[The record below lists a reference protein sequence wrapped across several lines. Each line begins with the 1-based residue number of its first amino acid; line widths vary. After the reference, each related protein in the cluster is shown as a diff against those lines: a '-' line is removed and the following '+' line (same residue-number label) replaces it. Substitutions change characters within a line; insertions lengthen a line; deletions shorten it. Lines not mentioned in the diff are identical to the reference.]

1 MPSCLESART
11 PRIMHRSDCFV
22 YRDRREMGREVT
34 SLASRGFLL
43 ALSGI
48 ESSGKSTQR
57 ELLVDYLRSR
67 DVEPVCIWSRPGYS
81 SRLRVGKR
89 LLRALRGRKPRE
101 RAPNAPGRYPRR
113 AANLGHPL
121 KRWSWL
127 TLALLDLLWLHGVRL
142 RLARASGRTLLCDRY
157 LLDSLVDFRVYF
169 PDDRVEERW
178 LCRLW
183 RALAVRPDAAFCLL
197 VPAEESMRRTRE
209 RGRRHWETAAVLEQ
223 RLATYRALAEELDV
237 RVLDGR
243 EAPERI
249 AALLRAALA
258 PTTPTAQQAGN

>member
-1 MPSCLESART
+1 
-11 PRIMHRSDCFV
+11 
-22 YRDRREMGREVT
+22 MGQEVT
-34 SLASRGFLL
+34 TVAGGGFLL

-57 ELLVDYLRSR
+57 ALLVDYLRTR
-67 DVEPVCIWSRPGYS
+67 GIEPVCIWSRPGYS

-89 LLRALRGRKPRE
+89 LLRALRGAKPRD
-101 RAPNAPGRYPRR
+101 RAPKGPGRYPRR

-127 TLALLDLLWLHGVRL
+127 TLALLDLLWLHAVRL
-142 RLARASGRTLLCDRY
+142 RLARALGQTLVADRY

-183 RALAVRPDAAFCLL
+183 RTLAVRPDAAFCLL
-197 VPAEESMRRTRE
+197 VPAEESMRRTRD
-209 RGRRHWETAAVLEQ
+209 RGRRHWETLAVLEQ
-223 RLATYRALAEELDV
+223 RLSTYRVLAEELGV
-237 RVLDGR
+237 PVLDGR

-249 AALLRAALA
+249 AALLRAPLV
-258 PTTPTAQQAGN
+258 PETAKAQPAGS